1 MVTGLKDPEAVR
13 VGDTLTWASNPC
25 PEPLPGYREAKPMV
39 YTGLFPI
46 DNKDYEN
53 LRDALDK
60 LHVNDPSLVWEPET
74 SVALGFGFRVG
85 FLGLL
90 HMEVVKERLEREFN
104 LDLIATSPSVDYHV
118 YKTDGEMIDVR
129 SPQDLPEARASS
141 ALRSRT
147 SRPRLSARPS
157 IRVPSCSSLSSTAE
171 LQPT

>member
-1 MVTGLKDPEAVR
+1 
-13 VGDTLTWASNPC
+13 
-25 PEPLPGYREAKPMV
+25 MV

-129 SPQDLPEARASS
+129 SPQDLPEATRIERIEEPYLGQDYLPARVYGRRHAARYRASRRYDRHDPPDEQIGRD
-141 ALRSRT
+141 AL
-147 SRPRLSARPS
+147 
-157 IRVPSCSSLSSTAE
+157 
-171 LQPT
+171 